1 MGTARPCDRIIVHMK
16 TALILPTA
24 MGISKDE
31 ERINQFIN
39 GFKQVTE
46 LVTKYPEFDV
56 FVTDNTIADVADL
69 DPRLIEAIDAIP
81 TLKGKAFFYSNEYG
95 KKNKG
100 AGLIVGWKGVL
111 KEISKDYGYVISFEP
126 RQKLDNYYFFEAYV
140 ANPGSYF
147 RVIHEKVKR
156 LKIIPIMV
164 HQVLTGLVCFSRNDF
179 ETYCMNTD
187 LENMVEKKISIEDDL
202 YQFLLKNKSNFT
214 TVEKLGVLW
223 HDAANNRHL
232 LL

>member
-1 MGTARPCDRIIVHMK
+1 MK

-39 GFKQVTE
+39 GFKQVGE
-46 LVTKYPEFDV
+46 LVTKHPEFDV
-56 FVTDNTIADVADL
+56 FVTDNTISEVSNL
-69 DPRLIEAIDAIP
+69 DPRLLEAIETIP

-100 AGLIVGWKGVL
+100 AGLIVGWKGAL
-111 KEISKDYGYVISFEP
+111 TEISKDYDYVISFEP
-126 RQKLDNYYFFEAYV
+126 RQKLDNYSFFEAYL
-140 ANPGSYF
+140 AKPGSYF
-147 RVIHEKVKR
+147 RVIHEKVKKF
-156 LKIIPIMV
+156 KIIPIMV
-164 HQVLTGLVCFSRNDF
+164 HQVLTGLVCFSREDF
-179 ETYCMNTD
+179 EKYCMNTD
-187 LENMVEKKISIEDDL
+187 LENMVAKKISIEDDV
-202 YQFLLKNKSNFT
+202 YKFLLANKTEFT
-214 TVEKLGVLW
+214 TVDKLGVLW